1 MPAKRLRVRRPR
13 STASPVNVRRDEFR
27 EMTATVQQHTRDLEI
42 QLQRI
47 AQLQADLD
55 EIKRAWTK
63 VKLGA

>member
-1 MPAKRLRVRRPR
+1 MATKRRRRRFR

-27 EMTATVQQHTRDLEI
+27 EITATVQQHTRDLEI
-42 QLQRI
+42 QLKRI

-63 VKLGA
+63 VKLLA